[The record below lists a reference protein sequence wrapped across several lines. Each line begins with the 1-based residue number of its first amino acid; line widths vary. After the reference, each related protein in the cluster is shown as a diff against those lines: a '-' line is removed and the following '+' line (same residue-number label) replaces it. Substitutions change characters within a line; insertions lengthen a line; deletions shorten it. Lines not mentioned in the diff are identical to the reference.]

1 MSAAPHE
8 ISPADRT
15 VGQLVADTI
24 RLYQRRFWR
33 ALPLGLVVAVFD
45 QLAVG
50 VSWEGQGLLLSIGA
64 PFFTLAFIGACLIV
78 LERRPTLRVF
88 LTAFVVGV
96 VIFIPVGLLVRLFGL
111 PALAWLAFVGLAV
124 PAVLDEGLGIRE
136 GLRQG
141 SRLSG
146 AGYIHALGALATLVL
161 VYAISRFALLVL
173 LFGQADA
180 AIRTAAFLAG
190 LVLSPM
196 IFLGSAL
203 LYLDQKARLESLRP
217 RQRRRDARLHHA
229 VEPDRAR
236 RPDAQVEP
244 GSPARGEP

>member
-1 MSAAPHE
+1 
-8 ISPADRT
+8 
-15 VGQLVADTI
+15 L
-24 RLYQRRFWR
+24 
-33 ALPLGLVVAVFD
+33 
-45 QLAVG
+45 
-50 VSWEGQGLLLSIGA
+50 
-64 PFFTLAFIGACLIV
+64 
-78 LERRPTLRVF
+78 F
-88 LTAFVVGV
+88 LTAFVLGV

-124 PAVLDEGLGIRE
+124 PAVLDEGLGLRE

-146 AGYIHALGALATLVL
+146 AGYIHALGGLATLVL

-217 RQRRRDARLHHA
+217 PQRRHDARLHHA

-244 GSPARGEP
+244 RSSARGEP

>member
-1 MSAAPHE
+1 MPAASPE

-24 RLYQRRFWR
+24 RLYQRRFGR

-45 QLAVG
+45 LLAVG
-50 VSWEGQGLLLSIGA
+50 ASWNEQGIRLSIGA
-64 PFFTLAFIGACLIV
+64 PVFTLAFIAACLLV
-78 LERRPTLRVF
+78 LERRPTSRVF
-88 LTAFVVGV
+88 LTAFLVGV
-96 VIFIPVGLLVRLFGL
+96 VIFIPVGLLVRLFAL

-124 PAVLDEGLGIRE
+124 PAVLDEGLGFRE

-146 AGYIHALGALATLVL
+146 AGYVHALGGLATLVL
-161 VYAISRFALLVL
+161 VYTISRLVL
-173 LFGQADA
+173 VFLLYGQADA
-180 AIRTAAFLAG
+180 AIRTASFLAD

-203 LYLDQKARLESLRP
+203 LYLDQKARLESLRQ
-217 RQRRRDARLHHA
+217 RQRRSDARLHHA